1 METPYTQSIFCILLG
16 PSGMIGVTTNDRS
29 VSIWANSHHLCGEL
43 LTELD
48 DQRIN
53 HRASS
58 DTKHKEEGEGRIKS
72 DYEDRS
78 KIKTALDKCIHPL
91 QVKSHKS
98 TNVYKT
104 AELGEKQMQQFQK
117 ELPDGFR
124 NTLTTKVVLMTSA
137 KDKKKKKKD
146 KENSYNTDL
155 IFSRVLLLLGTNQI
169 DFEDLFDFEL
179 AAVPASLF
187 EESRVARYPKNKS
200 VLLNKLKV
208 EESSRCI
215 KPDATVIDGGG
226 MLHKVHWS
234 PNGIVK
240 DLVDGIDHYVR
251 MLMLNTDV
259 YLIFDR
265 YKTGSI
271 KSDTRTARVGAF
283 RRSHHLSL
291 ERELPPKDMV
301 LSSSSTK
308 ENLIEL
314 ISSEL
319 CTRFETNKSPK
330 RFAVKWKNPVPE

>member
-1 METPYTQSIFCILLG
+1 
-16 PSGMIGVTTNDRS
+16 MIGVTTNDRP
-29 VSIWANSHHLCGEL
+29 VSIWANSHHLCGQL

-58 DTKHKEEGEGRIKS
+58 NSKHKDEGEGRIKS
-72 DYEDRS
+72 DYEDQS
-78 KIKTALDKCIHPL
+78 KIKTALDTCIHPL
-91 QVKSHKS
+91 EVKSHPSNVLVNIYTGKESEKS
-98 TNVYKT
+98 TSVYKA
-104 AELGEKQMQQFQK
+104 AELGEKQMQQFQ
-117 ELPDGFR
+117 ELSDGFR

-137 KDKKKKKKD
+137 KDKKKKKD
-146 KENSYNTDL
+146 KENSYNIDL

-179 AAVPASLF
+179 AAVPTSLF
-187 EESRVARYPKNKS
+187 EESGVARYPKNKP

-215 KPDATVIDGGG
+215 KPDATIIDGGG
-226 MLHKVHWS
+226 MLHKVHWP
-234 PNGIVK
+234 PNGVVK
-240 DLVDGIDHYVR
+240 DLVNGIDHYVR
-251 MLMLNTDV
+251 MLILNTDV

-301 LSSSSTK
+301 LPFSSTK

-319 CTRFETNKSPK
+319 
-330 RFAVKWKNPVPE
+330 